1 MGLQVTVSL
10 HDGEDDEE
18 GERIDASRIT
28 KGHDFRLY
36 SVDPDLLI
44 RVTLKNL
51 SPTRNIAVKPV
62 YVKENGEEETEEIV
76 ELKSGE
82 YLPFQLPIPLQ
93 KEAGE
98 GEDAWALKDHQG
110 NTVLKLRFT
119 L

>member
-1 MGLQVTVSL
+1 MLQVTVSL

-18 GERIDASRIT
+18 GERIDASRTT

-36 SVDPDLLI
+36 SVDPGLLI

-51 SPTRNIAVKPV
+51 SPTRDISVKPV
-62 YVKENGEEETEEIV
+62 YVKENGEEESEAMV

-98 GEDAWALKDHQG
+98 GEDAWALKDHQD